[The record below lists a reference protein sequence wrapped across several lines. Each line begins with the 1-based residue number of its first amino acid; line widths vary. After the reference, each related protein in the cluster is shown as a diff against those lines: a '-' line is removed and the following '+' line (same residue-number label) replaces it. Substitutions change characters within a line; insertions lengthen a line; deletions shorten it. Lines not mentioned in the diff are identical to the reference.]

1 MDKALIVIDYT
12 YDFVAPNGALTC
24 GLPGQQIEGRLAELI
39 NQFAEER
46 QFIVIANDIHHE
58 NDTCHPES
66 KLFPPHNLKDSQGCL
81 LYGKV
86 KETVESLAQSKFPNL
101 YMIDKTR
108 YSAFAGTDLALR
120 LRERNI
126 KELHLTGVCTDICVL
141 HTAIDAYN
149 LGFDMVVHADA
160 VASFNQVGH
169 EWALNHFARTLGAMV
184 ITKVK

>member
-1 MDKALIVIDYT
+1 MNKALLVIDYT
-12 YDFVAPNGALTC
+12 YDFIAPNGALTC
-24 GLPGQQIEGRLAELI
+24 GLTGQQIEDRLSELI

-58 NDTCHPES
+58 NDTYHPEN
-66 KLFPPHNLKDSQGCL
+66 KLFPPHNLKDSKGRL

-86 KETVESLAQSKFPNL
+86 KETVERIAQAKLPSL

-120 LRERNI
+120 LQERNI

-141 HTAIDAYN
+141 HTAVDAYN
-149 LGFDMVVHADA
+149 LGFEIVIHADA
-160 VASFNQVGH
+160 VASFNQAGH
-169 EWALNHFARTLGAMV
+169 EWALNHFAGTLGALV
-184 ITKVK
+184 IKK

>member
-1 MDKALIVIDYT
+1 MSSIMQDT

-24 GLPGQQIEGRLAELI
+24 GLPGQQIEDHLFKLI

-58 NDTCHPES
+58 YDTCHPES
-66 KLFPPHNLKDSQGCL
+66 KLFPPHNLKDSLGRL

-86 KETVESLAQSKFPNL
+86 KDTVESLAQAKFPNL
-101 YMIDKTR
+101 YTIDKTR

-141 HTAIDAYN
+141 HTAVDAYN
-149 LGFDMVVHADA
+149 LGFDIVVHADA
-160 VASFNQVGH
+160 VASFNQSGH
-169 EWALNHFARTLGAMV
+169 AWALNHFAGTLGAVV
-184 ITKVK
+184 IKK